1 MIRAVVVFCAIA
13 VELSAA
19 EALSFRQSG
28 FKADAPGWT
37 VWSDRPETMPRTW
50 VEGVVSTGEPGSLT
64 VSGNG
69 NIGEFGGW
77 QRVVPGIE
85 AGAWYRL
92 TVHYR
97 ATGVTSENW
106 QIQPRLDW
114 RKTRGGRA
122 GEVDYAYRGTREGEW
137 NRVTLQAQAPKDA
150 AAVAIQLFLAHAP
163 QGTVWWDDI
172 SFERVATPAPSGR

>member
-1 MIRAVVVFCAIA
+1 VFLPWSCRRRSSTLPAV
-13 VELSAA
+13 
-19 EALSFRQSG
+19 G
-28 FKADAPGWT
+28 FSVADAAGWT
-37 VWSDRPETMPRTW
+37 VWSDRADHAAPPGW
-50 VEGVVSTGEPGSLT
+50 KAWSQTGEPGSLT

-85 AGAWYRL
+85 PGAWYRL

-114 RKTRGGRA
+114 RKTRA
-122 GEVDYAYRGTREGEW
+122 GVR
-137 NRVTLQAQAPKDA
+137 
-150 AAVAIQLFLAHAP
+150 
-163 QGTVWWDDI
+163 
-172 SFERVATPAPSGR
+172 